1 MTDPMTEE
9 NERDRTDKLIALL
22 GLARRAGRLGMG
34 FTAVEKM
41 VVKGENPLVVTATDI
56 GDSLKGKVARWQP
69 VRGIVADV
77 LTGED
82 LARALGR
89 DKLSVVGVSDSG
101 FVKGIR
107 KLGF

>member
-1 MTDPMTEE
+1 MTEE
-9 NERDRTDKLIALL
+9 ATRSQADKLLGLL

-34 FTAVEKM
+34 VSAVEKM
-41 VVKGENPLVVTATDI
+41 VHKGENPLVITAVDI
-56 GDSLKGKVARWQP
+56 GDSLKGRVSRWEP
-69 VRGIVADV
+69 VRGVVADV

-89 DKLSVVGVSDSG
+89 EKLAVVGVSDSG

-107 KLGF
+107 KLGY

>member
-1 MTDPMTEE
+1 MCGVR
-9 NERDRTDKLIALL
+9 NRDQADNLLRLL
-22 GLARRAGRLGMG
+22 GLARRAGKLGLG
-34 FTAVEKM
+34 FSAVEKM
-41 VVKGENPLVVTATDI
+41 VARGENPLVITAADI
-56 GDSLKGKVARWQP
+56 GESLKGKVSRWQP

-82 LARALGR
+82 MARAFGR
-89 DKLSVVGVSDSG
+89 EKLAVVAVSDSG

>member
-1 MTDPMTEE
+1 MSGVG
-9 NERDRTDKLIALL
+9 NRDQADKLLGLL
-22 GLARRAGRLGMG
+22 GLARKAGKLGLG
-34 FTAVEKM
+34 FSAVDNM
-41 VVKGENPLVVTATDI
+41 VARGENPLVVTAVDI
-56 GDSLKGKVARWQP
+56 GDSLKVKVSRWQP

-82 LARALGR
+82 MARALGR
-89 DKLSVVGVSDSG
+89 DRIAVVGVSDSG

>member
-1 MTDPMTEE
+1 MTEE
-9 NERDRTDKLIALL
+9 NTRDQADKLLGLL

-34 FTAVEKM
+34 FSAVDRM
-41 VVKGENPLVVTATDI
+41 VNRGENPLVITAVDL
-56 GDSLKGKVARWQP
+56 GDSLKGKVSRWQP
-69 VRGIVADV
+69 VRGVVADV

-89 DKLSVVGVSDSG
+89 DKLAVVGVSDSG

>member
-1 MTDPMTEE
+1 MTEE
-9 NERDRTDKLIALL
+9 NTRDQASKLLGLL

-34 FTAVEKM
+34 FSAVGKM
-41 VVKGENPLVVTATDI
+41 VARGENPLVITTSDM
-56 GDSLKGKVARWQP
+56 GDSLKGKVSRWQP

-89 DKLSVVGVSDSG
+89 DKLAVVGVSDPG

>member
-1 MTDPMTEE
+1 MTEKGH
-9 NERDRTDKLIALL
+9 RSQADKLLGLL

-34 FTAVEKM
+34 VSAVEKM
-41 VVKGENPLVVTATDI
+41 VAKGENPLVVTASDM
-56 GDSLKGKVARWQP
+56 GESLKQKVSRWQP
-69 VRGIVADV
+69 VRGVVADV

-82 LARALGR
+82 LAQALGR
-89 DKLSVVGVSDSG
+89 EKLAVVGVSDSG

>member
-1 MTDPMTEE
+1 M
-9 NERDRTDKLIALL
+9 
-22 GLARRAGRLGMG
+22 
-34 FTAVEKM
+34 EKM
-41 VVKGENPLVVTATDI
+41 VVKGENPLVITSSDI
-56 GDSLKGKVARWQP
+56 GDSLKGRVSRWEP

-89 DKLSVVGVSDSG
+89 DKLAVVGVSDSG

>member
-1 MTDPMTEE
+1 M
-9 NERDRTDKLIALL
+9 LGLL

-34 FTAVEKM
+34 VSAVEKM
-41 VVKGENPLVVTATDI
+41 VNKGENPLVITSSDI
-56 GDSLKGKVARWQP
+56 GDSLKGRVSRWEP

-82 LARALGR
+82 MARALGR
-89 DKLSVVGVSDSG
+89 EKLAVVGVSDSG

-107 KLGF
+107 KLGL

>member
-1 MTDPMTEE
+1 MTETG
-9 NERDRTDKLIALL
+9 NRSQADKLIGLL

-34 FTAVEKM
+34 FSAVEKM
-41 VVKGENPLVVTATDI
+41 VKRGENPLVITAVDM
-56 GDSLKGKVARWQP
+56 GESLKGRVSRWEP
-69 VRGIVADV
+69 VRGVVADV

-89 DKLSVVGVSDSG
+89 DKLAVVGVSDSG
-101 FVKGIR
+101 FIKGIR

>member
-1 MTDPMTEE
+1 MTEE
-9 NERDRTDKLIALL
+9 NTPGNTDKLIGML

-34 FTAVEKM
+34 FSAVEKM
-41 VVKGENPLVVTATDI
+41 VHKGENPLVITASDM
-56 GDSLKGKVARWQP
+56 GESLRGKVSRWEP

-82 LARALGR
+82 MAKALGR
-89 DKLSVVGVSDSG
+89 DKLSVLGVSDSG

-107 KLGF
+107 KLGY

>member
-1 MTDPMTEE
+1 MTEE
-9 NERDRTDKLIALL
+9 NTRVLADKLLGLL

-34 FTAVEKM
+34 FSAVEKM
-41 VVKGENPLVVTATDI
+41 VAKGENPLVVTASDM
-56 GDSLKGKVARWQP
+56 GDSLKGKVSRWQP
-69 VRGIVADV
+69 VRGVVDGV

-82 LARALGR
+82 MARAFGR
-89 DKLSVVGVSDSG
+89 EKLAVVAVSDSG

>member
-1 MTDPMTEE
+1 MITAAD
-9 NERDRTDKLIALL
+9 
-22 GLARRAGRLGMG
+22 MG
-34 FTAVEKM
+34 E
-41 VVKGENPLVVTATDI
+41 
-56 GDSLKGKVARWQP
+56 SLKGKVSRWEP
-69 VRGIVADV
+69 VRGVVADV

-89 DKLSVVGVSDSG
+89 DKLAVVGVSDSG

>member
-1 MTDPMTEE
+1 MTETGNRSQAE
-9 NERDRTDKLIALL
+9 KLIGLL

-34 FTAVEKM
+34 FSAVEKM
-41 VVKGENPLVVTATDI
+41 VKRGENPLVITAVDM
-56 GDSLKGKVARWQP
+56 GESLKGRVSRWEP
-69 VRGIVADV
+69 VRGVVADV

-89 DKLSVVGVSDSG
+89 DKLAVVGVSDSG
-101 FVKGIR
+101 FIKGIR

>member
-1 MTDPMTEE
+1 MTEE
-9 NERDRTDKLIALL
+9 NTRDQADKLLGLL

-34 FTAVEKM
+34 FSAVEKM
-41 VVKGENPLVVTATDI
+41 VTRGENPLVITAADL
-56 GDSLKGKVARWQP
+56 GDSLKRKVSRWQP
-69 VRGIVADV
+69 VRGVVADV

-89 DKLSVVGVSDSG
+89 DKIAVVGVSDSG

-107 KLGF
+107 RLGF

>member
-1 MTDPMTEE
+1 MTEE
-9 NERDRTDKLIALL
+9 ITRDQADKLLGLL

-34 FTAVEKM
+34 FSAVEKM
-41 VVKGENPLVVTATDI
+41 VARGENPLVITASDL
-56 GDSLKGKVARWQP
+56 GASLKGKVSRWQP
-69 VRGIVADV
+69 VRGVVADV

-89 DKLSVVGVSDSG
+89 DKLAVVGVSDSG